1 MPIVD
6 VAQPCNPPPSF
17 YIFTRCKLF
26 FKFWGGL
33 GGLFPFFK
41 DLFFLKFGG
50 PQGVLG
56 VFSHFFQNFFFKF
69 WGPKEGFGVFF
80 CFFKNFLF
88 SKLYWPTVISVYFQ
102 FFLLSISF
110 STDYCLNIF

>member
-56 VFSHFFQNFFFKF
+56 VFSHFFQNFFLSFGGPRRALGSFSVFSKF
-69 WGPKEGFGVFF
+69 WGAPEGAWV
-80 CFFKNFLF
+80 
-88 SKLYWPTVISVYFQ
+88 
-102 FFLLSISF
+102 FFLLF
-110 STDYCLNIF
+110 LNFFF